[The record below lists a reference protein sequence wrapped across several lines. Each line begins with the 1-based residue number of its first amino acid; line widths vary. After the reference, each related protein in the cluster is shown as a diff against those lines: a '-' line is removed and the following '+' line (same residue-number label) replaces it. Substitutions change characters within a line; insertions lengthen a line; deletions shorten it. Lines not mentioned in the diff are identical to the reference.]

1 MSRARTRAA
10 TTYRGGSVMD
20 MISLPKHTVDLILDV
35 LKFYDIEEKNAY
47 RAALKEAG
55 DVKFWND
62 VPIPNSWMSAKAL
75 ENLNHNLQGHVQ
87 ENNTELAALN
97 IGCSLVDIPK
107 NDFFVTDG
115 EGNTMMEGVDEMTA
129 REYAVSRE
137 GFSIGC

>member
-62 VPIPNSWMSAKAL
+62 VPLPNDYISAKAL
-75 ENLNHNLQGHVQ
+75 VNLEHNLEPDRQL
-87 ENNTELAALN
+87 NNQQLSALN
-97 IGCSLVDIPK
+97 LGCSLSHLDDK
-107 NDFFVTDG
+107 DD
-115 EGNTMMEGVDEMTA
+115 
-129 REYAVSRE
+129 S
-137 GFSIGC
+137 